1 MSQFTF
7 SEILRLGVIAGI
19 VGTAG
24 MTIVLNII
32 TKSKWANADMVRAIG
47 SIFTK
52 KLESAFVVG
61 LIVHFAV
68 GIIIGILYAVALASF
83 NLNTFVDVTAAGI
96 IISVFHGFVVSLLLV
111 VSVAEH
117 HPVSQFRQAGF
128 SVAAA
133 HLAAHIVYGLLVGL
147 TIAIL
152 I

>member
-1 MSQFTF
+1 MNELAIG
-7 SEILRLGVIAGI
+7 EILRLGVIAGI

-24 MTIVLNII
+24 MTIMLNII

-52 KLESAFVVG
+52 DLNSAFTVG
-61 LIVHFAV
+61 LIAHTIV
-68 GIIIGILYAVALASF
+68 GIIIGIFYAFAIISF
-83 NLNTFVDVTAAGI
+83 NLNSLIDVTAAGV
-96 IISVFHGFVVSLLLV
+96 IISVFHGAVVSLLLV

-117 HPVSQFRQAGF
+117 HPVEQFRQAGF

-133 HLAAHIVYGLLVGL
+133 HLAAHIVYGFLVGL
-147 TIAIL
+147 TISLL